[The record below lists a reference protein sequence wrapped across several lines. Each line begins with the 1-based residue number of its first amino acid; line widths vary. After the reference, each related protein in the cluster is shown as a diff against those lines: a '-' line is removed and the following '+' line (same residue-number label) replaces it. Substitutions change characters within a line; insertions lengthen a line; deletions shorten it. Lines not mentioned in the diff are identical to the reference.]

1 MVTCVGN
8 MVWYVVHVGRV
19 PGIYRTWRDCHA
31 QVHRYRGNCYKKYNT
46 EAEAFAAYHGAN
58 IPNNNDQDLA
68 MEIEEMPALQIEE
81 MPAGN
86 MTFLGRL
93 LLGLRRMLCFN

>member
-31 QVHRYRGNCYKKYNT
+31 QVYRYRGNCYKKYNT
-46 EAEAFAAYHGAN
+46 EAEAFAAYHGVN